1 MTPLSSASKR
11 QTTCHMAWDKSK
23 RSQMWLF
30 VKLLPLS
37 AILKKQGRNRSD
49 LLRPYPISCSIHLII
64 YIGAAHL
71 SPPFRASALPP
82 PQ

>member
-1 MTPLSSASKR
+1 MTPLSSTSQR

-23 RSQMWLF
+23 RSQMWWF
-30 VKLLPLS
+30 VKLLSLS

-71 SPPFRASALPP
+71 KLSFRASALPP
-82 PQ
+82 PR

>member
-71 SPPFRASALPP
+71 KLMFRASAPPLPR
-82 PQ
+82 